1 MITSSDA
8 GAILYDDCKIFNLP
22 IYRNWSF
29 PKKKVDT
36 DRIVVI
42 AKSLSPDSY
51 WTKGFVEVNFC
62 VPDYKDNANLKRL
75 NELERGALK
84 VLGYKT
90 GEFDKKYSKYLQAA
104 FQIRNNC
111 DYSVFFIVSREDAEE
126 QYQHALEM
134 LKNIRPD
141 KNEE

>member
-22 IYRNWSF
+22 IYRGWSF

-90 GEFDKKYSKYLQAA
+90 GEFDGTRYRYSIESNGVEEDSEL
-104 FQIRNNC
+104 NC
-111 DYSVFFIVSREDAEE
+111 HFVNVRILFEV
-126 QYQHALEM
+126 LNV
-134 LKNIRPD
+134 K
-141 KNEE
+141 

>member
-51 WTKGFVEVNFC
+51 WTKGFIEVNFC

-75 NELERGALK
+75 NELERYALK
-84 VLGYKT
+84 TLEYRT
-90 GEFDKKYSKYLQAA
+90 GEFDGTRYRYS
-104 FQIRNNC
+104 IESNG
-111 DYSVFFIVSREDAEE
+111 VEEDSELSCHFVNVRILFE
-126 QYQHALEM
+126 VLNV
-134 LKNIRPD
+134 K
-141 KNEE
+141 